1 MAFQLLPFLIGIGA
15 GQLLRNRMRKW
26 LDVRSFDKETKALI
40 LAVVKARQDGK
51 ITKEESRDIFK
62 HAKKAGIAFLLDKIK

>member
-1 MAFQLLPFLIGIGA
+1 MAIHLLPIILGILA
-15 GQLLRNRMRKW
+15 DRVLRKQIRKW
-26 LDVRSFDKETKALI
+26 LDVKSFDKESKALI

-51 ITKEESRDIFK
+51 ITKEEGRDIFK